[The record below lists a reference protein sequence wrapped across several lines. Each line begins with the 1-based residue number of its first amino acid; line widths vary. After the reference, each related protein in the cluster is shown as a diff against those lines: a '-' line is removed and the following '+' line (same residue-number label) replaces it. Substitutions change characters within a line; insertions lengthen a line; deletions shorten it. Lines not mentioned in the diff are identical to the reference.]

1 MKIKTQLRAGK
12 IAVNHNPTVG
22 QATTMQVKTGIKAG
36 KLAGN
41 HNATAR

>member
-12 IAVNHNPTVG
+12 ITANHNPTVG
-22 QATTMQVKTGIKAG
+22 QATTLRVKTGVKAG
-36 KLAGN
+36 KLASN